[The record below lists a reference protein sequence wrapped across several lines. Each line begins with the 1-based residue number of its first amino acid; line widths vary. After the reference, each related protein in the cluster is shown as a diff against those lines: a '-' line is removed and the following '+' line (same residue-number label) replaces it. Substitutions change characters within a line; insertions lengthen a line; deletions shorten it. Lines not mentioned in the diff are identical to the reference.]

1 MLPKVKH
8 HVTPGVPA
16 FIQPLSLA
24 VAVKG
29 TEDKARTGG
38 HKQGSVFSGRME
50 RVHTTRWK
58 GSIQNPPSAASC
70 LAPAVH
76 CSMNAPSGFAAGPV
90 TTITFTTS
98 KGNHVFPAG
107 IQRVYPLTEKHLQA
121 A

>member
-29 TEDKARTGG
+29 TENKACAG
-38 HKQGSVFSGRME
+38 HKQGSIFSGRME
-50 RVHTTRWK
+50 WVHTTQWK
-58 GSIQNPPSAASC
+58 GSVQNPPSAASC

-76 CSMNAPSGFAAGPV
+76 CSVNAPSGFAAGPV
-90 TTITFTTS
+90 TTLTFTTS

-107 IQRVYPLTEKHLQA
+107 IRRVYPLTEKHLQA